1 MKGIEGKHIVM
12 VACVIAAAWVAASG
26 NSNWGWFLLVAFLL
40 S

>member
-1 MKGIEGKHIVM
+1 MNIGGKHIVQ
-12 VACVIAAAWVAASG
+12 VACVIAAAWAATAG